1 MFKNCVAFTIMH
13 LDKIDKVFENLIILA
28 LRPSLLTLE
37 IPGGSIDPFLTLKSD
52 KNETSYYFR
61 SKIL

>member
-1 MFKNCVAFTIMH
+1 MPA
-13 LDKIDKVFENLIILA
+13 LA
-28 LRPSLLTLE
+28 LNTHMVLEKLTLE

-61 SKIL
+61 SKVL